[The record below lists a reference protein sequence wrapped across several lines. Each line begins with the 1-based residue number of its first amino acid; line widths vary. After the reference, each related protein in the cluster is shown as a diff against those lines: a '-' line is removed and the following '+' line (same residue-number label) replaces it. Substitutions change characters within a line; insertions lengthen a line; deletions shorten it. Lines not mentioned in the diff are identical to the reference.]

1 MNKNIFTS
9 ESVTKGHPDKICDQ
23 ISDAILDEYLKKDP
37 DSKVGC
43 ECVISTNFLCI
54 LGEITSRAKNVDVT
68 KIAKNVI
75 RDIGYDNPELGFS
88 LDKCE
93 IINKIHQQSRDIAR
107 GIDKEDSIGAGD
119 QGMVFGYAINGTSD
133 YMPYPISIA
142 HSLTRRLTKV
152 REDKILDYLRPDGK
166 AQVSVE
172 FDDANKIKRVDTI
185 VLSAQHNPDV
195 SIEQIEDDIKKHVI
209 NEVEYSRY
217 IDSNTKIY
225 INPTGRFV
233 LGGPAC
239 DTGLTGRKIIVDTY
253 GGWGRHGGGAFS
265 GKDPTKIDRSAS
277 YMARYAAKNIVAS
290 GLANECEIQLSY
302 AIGKSEPVSVRVNV
316 DSLGDGLV
324 VDNKLSE
331 AAKKVFDFSLQ
342 GIIHTLNLKR
352 PIYLQTAMS
361 GHFGMKDVEFPWER
375 LDKIDELKSAI
386 L

>member
-1 MNKNIFTS
+1 M
-9 ESVTKGHPDKICDQ
+9 
-23 ISDAILDEYLKKDP
+23 
-37 DSKVGC
+37 
-43 ECVISTNFLCI
+43 
-54 LGEITSRAKNVDVT
+54 
-68 KIAKNVI
+68 
-75 RDIGYDNPELGFS
+75 DN
-88 LDKCE
+88 
-93 IINKIHQQSRDIAR
+93 
-107 GIDKEDSIGAGD
+107 
-119 QGMVFGYAINGTSD
+119 
-133 YMPYPISIA
+133 
-142 HSLTRRLTKV
+142 
-152 REDKILDYLRPDGK
+152 
-166 AQVSVE
+166 
-172 FDDANKIKRVDTI
+172 
-185 VLSAQHNPDV
+185 
-195 SIEQIEDDIKKHVI
+195 
-209 NEVEYSRY
+209 
-217 IDSNTKIY
+217 NTKIY